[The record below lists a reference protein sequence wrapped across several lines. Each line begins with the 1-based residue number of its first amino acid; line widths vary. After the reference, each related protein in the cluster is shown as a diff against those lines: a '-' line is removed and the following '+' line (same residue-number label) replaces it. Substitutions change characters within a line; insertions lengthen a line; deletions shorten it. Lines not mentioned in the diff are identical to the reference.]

1 MPNRPL
7 YRWTEEWMEA
17 TAHER
22 DRLLNLTARELMT
35 ERPEV
40 ADLIRELLDDIVAE
54 RLRGPWRD
62 DEHEETEWAALHRW
76 LDARLMRHLIRLA
89 GTKIGARLD
98 RLIDEEADE
107 IVAEIDRER
116 REQVPDIVWEFE
128 RPVAA

>member
-40 ADLIRELLDDIVAE
+40 ADLIRELLDDIVAD

-98 RLIDEEADE
+98 LLIDEEADE

-116 REQVPDIVWEFE
+116 RELVPDIVWDWV
-128 RPVAA
+128 RPMPV